1 MGLRI
6 LLISI
11 IIIILFIIL
20 HNFVGRVVFKNDIP
34 TLFGYGFN
42 SLESSTIDGEY
53 KMGDLVLVKK
63 QEDYNVGDYI
73 IYTKN
78 EKKLVELITDKTNN
92 SYITVKSSIY
102 QNKKQLS
109 WTTEQVKVTAK
120 NTLATNGKSNIEFA
134 NSVDSKYEY
143 KQEEGKTR

>member
-63 QEDYNVGDYI
+63 
-73 IYTKN
+73 
-78 EKKLVELITDKTNN
+78 
-92 SYITVKSSIY
+92 
-102 QNKKQLS
+102 
-109 WTTEQVKVTAK
+109 
-120 NTLATNGKSNIEFA
+120 
-134 NSVDSKYEY
+134 
-143 KQEEGKTR
+143 

>member
-78 EKKLVELITDKTNN
+78 EKELVELITDKTNN
-92 SYITVKSSIY
+92 SYITVINEDGDTYELHKGFPRARIVTPIAKMGSFSSFLTNNVVIFIVVTIIIIFMFS
-102 QNKKQLS
+102 NK
-109 WTTEQVKVTAK
+109 
-120 NTLATNGKSNIEFA
+120 
-134 NSVDSKYEY
+134 
-143 KQEEGKTR
+143 